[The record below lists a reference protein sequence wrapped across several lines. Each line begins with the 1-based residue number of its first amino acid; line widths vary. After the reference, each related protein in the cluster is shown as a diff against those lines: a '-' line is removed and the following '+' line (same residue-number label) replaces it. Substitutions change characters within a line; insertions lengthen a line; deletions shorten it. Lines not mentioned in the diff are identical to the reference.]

1 MILSKTI
8 KKIKMKR
15 QLLFI
20 IALLCTVFTM
30 FSCSNDDDENTDA
43 YYIKYEACVTANTDE
58 AQNIVG
64 LATPA
69 GNAYST
75 IIGSTN
81 SWQATYGPVSKGFEA
96 SMTASRFENS
106 SYHTF
111 RISVSKNN
119 SPFVVKKEGNYIT
132 MKYVVGD

>member
-1 MILSKTI
+1 MKVKTI
-8 KKIKMKR
+8 IK
-15 QLLFI
+15 I
-20 IALLCTVFTM
+20 IAILFVAVVFS
-30 FSCSNDDDENTDA
+30 SCSDDDQADE
-43 YYIKYEACVTANTDE
+43 YYIKYEASVAANTDE

-75 IIGSTN
+75 ITGSTDL
-81 SWQATYGPVSKGFEA
+81 WQATYGPVSKGFEA